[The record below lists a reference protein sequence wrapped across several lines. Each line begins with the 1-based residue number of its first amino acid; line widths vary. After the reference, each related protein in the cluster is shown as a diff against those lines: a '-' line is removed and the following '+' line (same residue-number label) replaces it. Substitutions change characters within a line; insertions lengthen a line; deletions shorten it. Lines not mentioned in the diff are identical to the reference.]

1 MAKTK
6 KIWKIK
12 ELVLRTTD
20 YLTKYNIPSPR
31 LDAEVLLS
39 YLLKKERIFLYLNWD
54 SILKEH
60 TLDLFRKLVLKRSKH
75 VPIAY
80 LIGHKEFMSID
91 FEVNEKVLIP
101 RPETETLIEATLK
114 KMALQPN
121 REWVAI
127 DMGTG
132 CGNIAVAL
140 ARRQNVRIYA
150 SDISEDALSISRE
163 NAKKNKVEKSI
174 RFLCGDLFESFNG
187 LNLAGEIDFVV
198 SNPPYVSSADFEK
211 LPIDIKQY
219 EPRIALD
226 GGTDGIDFY
235 SELVKGAEE
244 FLKPHGFLIMEIGY
258 GQVEEIKKL
267 VSLSKAFLEP
277 EIIMDY
283 GGIERVVICKRS

>member
-1 MAKTK
+1 M
-6 KIWKIK
+6 KIK
-12 ELVLRTTD
+12 ELILRSTD
-20 YLTKYNIPSPR
+20 YFAKHNIPSPR

-39 YLLKKERIFLYLNWD
+39 YVLKKERIFLYLNWD

-60 TLDLFRKLVLKRSKH
+60 TLDIFRKLVLKRSKH

-101 RPETETLIEATLK
+101 RPETETLIEATLN
-114 KMALQPN
+114 KMVGQPN
-121 REWVAI
+121 REWAVI
-127 DMGTG
+127 DIGTG
-132 CGNIAVAL
+132 CGNIAIAL
-140 ARRQNVRIYA
+140 AKSQNVRVYA
-150 SDISEDALSISRE
+150 SDISEDVLSIAKK
-163 NAKKNKVEKSI
+163 NAKKNKVENTI

-187 LNLAGEIDFVV
+187 LNLAGEIDFIV
-198 SNPPYVSSADFEK
+198 SNPPYVSSVDFEK

-219 EPRIALD
+219 EPKIALD

-235 SELVKGAEE
+235 PELVKGAEE

-267 VSLSKAFLEP
+267 VSLRRSFLEP
-277 EIIMDY
+277 EIVMDY
-283 GGIERVVICKRS
+283 EGIERVITCEKKG

>member
-1 MAKTK
+1 L
-6 KIWKIK
+6 KIK
-12 ELVLRTTD
+12 ELVLRATD
-20 YLTKYNIPSPR
+20 YLAKHNIPSPR

-39 YLLKKERIFLYLNWD
+39 HLLKKERIFLYLNWD

-60 TLDLFRKLVLKRSKH
+60 TLDLFRELVLKRSKH

-80 LIGHKEFMSID
+80 LTGHKEFMSID

-101 RPETETLIEATLK
+101 RPETETLVEATLSR
-114 KMALQPN
+114 MLSGQPN

-127 DMGTG
+127 DIGTG

-140 ARRQNVRIYA
+140 AKTQNVKIYA
-150 SDISEDALSISRE
+150 SDISEDALSVSKK

-187 LNLAGEIDFVV
+187 LNLGGKIDFIV

-211 LPIDIKQY
+211 LPIDVKQY
-219 EPRIALD
+219 EPSIALD
-226 GGTDGIDFY
+226 GGTGGIDLY
-235 SELVKGAEE
+235 PELIKGAEE
-244 FLKPHGFLIMEIGY
+244 FLTPHGFLIMEIGY
-258 GQVEEIKKL
+258 GQAEEIKKL

-277 EIIMDY
+277 KIVMDY
-283 GGIERVVICKRS
+283 GGIERVVICACS

>member
-1 MAKTK
+1 L
-6 KIWKIK
+6 KIK
-12 ELVLRTTD
+12 ELVLRATD
-20 YLTKYNIPSPR
+20 YLARHNIPSPR

-54 SILKEH
+54 SILRKH
-60 TLDLFRKLVLKRSKH
+60 TIDLFRKLVLKRSKH

-132 CGNIAVAL
+132 SGNIAVAL
-140 ARRQNVRIYA
+140 ARNQNVRIYA
-150 SDISEDALSISRE
+150 SDISEDALSISKK

-174 RFLCGDLFESFNG
+174 RFLCGDLFKSFNG
-187 LNLAGEIDFVV
+187 LNLAEDIDFVV
-198 SNPPYVSSADFEK
+198 SNPPYVSSSDFEK

-235 SELVKGAEE
+235 PELVKGAEE

-258 GQVEEIKKL
+258 GQVGEIKKL

-277 EIIMDY
+277 KIVMDY
-283 GGIERVVICKRS
+283 GGIERVVICTRS

>member
-1 MAKTK
+1 M
-6 KIWKIK
+6 KIK

-20 YLTKYNIPSPR
+20 YLAKHNIPSPR

-60 TLDLFRKLVLKRSKH
+60 TLDIFRKLVLERSKH
-75 VPIAY
+75 IPIAY
-80 LIGHKEFMSID
+80 LTGHKEFMSID

-101 RPETETLIEATLK
+101 RPETEVLVEATLSR
-114 KMALQPN
+114 MLSGQPN

-132 CGNIAVAL
+132 CGNIAVTL
-140 ARRQNVRIYA
+140 AKNQNIRIYA
-150 SDISEDALSISRE
+150 SDISEDALSVSMR
-163 NAKKNKVEKSI
+163 NAKNSRIEKSI
-174 RFLCGDLFESFNG
+174 RFLCGDLFKAFNG
-187 LNLAGEIDFVV
+187 LNLDERIDFIV

-211 LPIDIKQY
+211 LPIDIKQF

-226 GGTDGIDFY
+226 GGVRGMDFY
-235 SELVKGAEE
+235 PELIKGAEG

-258 GQVEEIKKL
+258 GQMEEIKKL
-267 VSLSKAFLEP
+267 VSLNKAFLEP
-277 EIIMDY
+277 EIILDY
-283 GGIERVVICKRS
+283 GGIERVVICTRS